1 MDQGLPPSTLIDDTP
16 ISYDIPGSDKPWE
29 PANYDKKFYGPLTLR
44 EAITYSR
51 NVVTVK
57 LAEQIG
63 IDRVIGFA
71 RLLGIYSPL
80 ERNLSLALGSSGLSP
95 LELTSAIGVYANQGV
110 RIEPMAIR
118 SIVSASGQVIEQHQ
132 PEGAQVITPETAY
145 LVTNMMEDVIQ
156 KGTGQGA
163 KVLERPLAGKTGTTN
178 DFTDAWFV
186 GFAPNLV
193 TGVWVGFD
201 SMKPLGSRETGARVA
216 LPIWVNYMGASLRK
230 LPVENFTIPE
240 DIVFAKVDPDTER
253 LALPTSTHFV
263 VEVFRKGTE
272 PTEFATGSPFGHFR
286 SGRLLEAGD
295 TVD

>member
-1 MDQGLPPSTLIDDTP
+1 
-16 ISYDIPGSDKPWE
+16 
-29 PANYDKKFYGPLTLR
+29 
-44 EAITYSR
+44 
-51 NVVTVK
+51 
-57 LAEQIG
+57 
-63 IDRVIGFA
+63 
-71 RLLGIYSPL
+71 
-80 ERNLSLALGSSGLSP
+80 
-95 LELTSAIGVYANQGV
+95 
-110 RIEPMAIR
+110 
-118 SIVSASGQVIEQHQ
+118 
-132 PEGAQVITPETAY
+132 
-145 LVTNMMEDVIQ
+145 MMEDVIQ

-240 DIVFAKVDPDTER
+240 DIVFVKVDPDTER

-263 VEVFRKGTE
+263 
-272 PTEFATGSPFGHFR
+272 
-286 SGRLLEAGD
+286 
-295 TVD
+295 